1 MNSCTVC
8 ARTSCYCTR
17 CYSWSKHLALN
28 SYAHVLLVDGI
39 FLAAIFEKQAASM
52 CTHHHV
58 RLYTFSHSLHYMIS
72 PSPSMQ
78 LEIKHVTVYN
88 LAHFSLADSTFHA
101 ARFEVVGISKYTSIF
116 WTVNHLQLF
125 ALYRRTIALN
135 AARDWSILRCMILHI
150 FHWLMAPSML
160 LVLRS
165 YNFSSEH
172 FHTLDW
178 TPSDTL
184 CTLASISLM
193 NLMELE
199 FGTSC
204 S

>member
-1 MNSCTVC
+1 VNSCTIC
-8 ARTSCYCTR
+8 ARTSCHCTR
-17 CYSWSKHLALN
+17 CYSWSNHLALN
-28 SYAHVLLVDGI
+28 SYAHVLLADGI
-39 FLAAIFEKQAASM
+39 FLAARFEKQAASM

-88 LAHFSLADSTFHA
+88 LAHFSLACCSFRGRRNFQVH
-101 ARFEVVGISKYTSIF
+101 TSIF

-125 ALYRRTIALN
+125 ALYRRTITLN
-135 AARDWSILRCMILHI
+135 AARDWSILRCMSLHI
-150 FHWLMAPSML
+150 FHWSMAPAML

-165 YNFSSEH
+165 YYFSSEH
-172 FHTLDW
+172 INTLDW

-184 CTLASISLM
+184 CALASISLM
-193 NLMELE
+193 N
-199 FGTSC
+199 
-204 S
+204 